1 MQSSDCPGDRGRL
14 AAGHLVG
21 SPGHREVAW
30 RFCHGATMITRQSN
44 TSQRD
49 PTLRAEGCSAFG
61 RFRANWRHHRDHRRR
76 RDVESD
82 RSRSTSDCGREPLRS
97 DGAVCPRQRS
107 TERADILIYSVDF
120 QIGRTGSSF
129 GHEGRECAAYCRTNT
144 SRSTARRY
152 LPSRSSIV
160 SADVSCAVS
169 IRPAP
174 QVNRGRR
181 SWLIRRLLRS
191 ARLANSTA
199 GDPRSYLRGNPA
211 GVPARRQA
219 KLVDRRC

>member
-1 MQSSDCPGDRGRL
+1 LLRHDGFETIFVSILTMQSSDCPGDRGRL

-120 QIGRTGSSF
+120 QIGRTGSCF

-160 SADVSCAVS
+160 SADVSCAGSAIHSKLESPV
-169 IRPAP
+169 A
-174 QVNRGRR
+174 QVWSPNLTESESR
-181 SWLIRRLLRS
+181 
-191 ARLANSTA
+191 A
-199 GDPRSYLRGNPA
+199 
-211 GVPARRQA
+211 
-219 KLVDRRC
+219 